1 MLLQDIQCG
10 QVAGKA
16 ISTEILAPYVAL
28 CDKHKSALSLP
39 TSQCR
44 VSVVGDWEYGHWNSA
59 ATDMYAYD

>member
-1 MLLQDIQCG
+1 MLLEGIQCG

-16 ISTEILAPYVAL
+16 ISTEILAPYIAL

-44 VSVVGDWEYGHWNSA
+44 VSVVGDWEYGH
-59 ATDMYAYD
+59 